1 MRGVMK
7 ITYIAHSGFYAD
19 AGDAGFLFD
28 YYKGKLPD
36 IEAGK
41 PLVVFVSHHHPD
53 HYNPVIFRLAEKYP
67 YVNYVISKD
76 VYLQPVFRE
85 YREKGVELTDKI
97 TVCRKNSR
105 QELLLQN
112 GRKLLID
119 TLSSTDEGVA
129 YLLEYGN
136 RRIYHAGDLN
146 RWVWKEES
154 KAYNNNME
162 SSYRRELEKLRDKPI
177 DVAFV
182 PLDPRQREE
191 AFGGLE
197 LFLEYTDSR
206 IVFPMH
212 FWTKYRIIRKFC
224 EAHPEYEGKIARIE
238 KRGQSFEVR

>member
-1 MRGVMK
+1 MDVMK
-7 ITYIAHSGFYAD
+7 VTYIAHSGFYVD
-19 AGDAGFLFD
+19 TGDAGFLFD

-36 IEAGK
+36 VEADK
-41 PLVVFVSHHHPD
+41 PLIVFVSHHHPD

-67 YVNYVISKD
+67 NVRYVVSKD
-76 VYLQPVFRE
+76 VYLRPVFRE
-85 YREKGVELTDKI
+85 YREKGIELTDRI
-97 TVCRKNSR
+97 TVCRRNSEAEF
-105 QELLLQN
+105 QLPN
-112 GRKLLID
+112 GRELSIT
-119 TLSSTDEGVA
+119 TLTSTDEGVA
-129 YLLEYGN
+129 YLLAYGD
-136 RRIYHAGDLN
+136 RIIYHAGDLN

-162 SSYRRELEKLRDKPI
+162 SAYRRELEKLRGRSI

-212 FWTKYRIIRKFC
+212 FWTKYKIIRRFC
-224 EAHPEYEGKIARIE
+224 EAHPEYADRIAGIE
-238 KRGQSFEVR
+238 RRGQTFEV